1 MIKFFLE
8 TVSAV
13 FAALALLTF
22 TASAFTFTWAVTMK
36 WLLLGA
42 GFAAV
47 GGGAQLLLLFFTCRK
62 QVDYSRP
69 LCSTSNKRGYV
80 RLGPKADKC
89 AVGLSALCQ

>member
-1 MIKFFLE
+1 MSALPPKADTASVNVVGMAILQVTKRGLMIKFFLE

-22 TASAFTFTWAVTMK
+22 TASAFTFTWPVTMK

-47 GGGAQLLLLFFTCRK
+47 GGGAQLLLLFFH
-62 QVDYSRP
+62 
-69 LCSTSNKRGYV
+69 L
-80 RLGPKADKC
+80 
-89 AVGLSALCQ
+89 